1 MINSTNTKLNIK
13 WYASWWFILLM
24 LILSFFTF
32 GFTLLFLAISL
43 FIRAYVL
50 MRENKRIKSET
61 NSIIKSEKNIDE
73 VSIKKPVTRVDFK
86 VAGVSYDT
94 DGKSR
99 QMILS
104 NAASF
109 YTKEQGLKKYGGV
122 TKGNIKD
129 KIFEDGHVYEY
140 ENLRIDDIELE
151 KEPGNQYDKN
161 AIKVLIRDENEE
173 MVIIGYV
180 PKRKTNVVGELL
192 EERSIKRVEGL
203 FTGGKYKTE
212 NADSDDEEV
221 VIERDERGF
230 RVTLYLNEV

>member
-1 MINSTNTKLNIK
+1 MKNPKNTKLNFK

-24 LILSFFTF
+24 FILAFYTF
-32 GFTLLFLAISL
+32 GLTLFFVAISL
-43 FIRAYVL
+43 LIRAYVL
-50 MRENKRIKSET
+50 MRENKRIKKET
-61 NSIIKSEKNIDE
+61 TPIIKSQNQDK
-73 VSIKKPVTRVDFK
+73 VSTKKPVTRVDFK

-129 KIFEDGHVYEY
+129 KIFEEGHVYEY
-140 ENLRIDDIELE
+140 VIRIDDIELE

-203 FTGGKYKTE
+203 FTGGKYKTV

-221 VIERDERGF
+221 VVIERGERGF
-230 RVTLYLNEV
+230 NVTLHLIG